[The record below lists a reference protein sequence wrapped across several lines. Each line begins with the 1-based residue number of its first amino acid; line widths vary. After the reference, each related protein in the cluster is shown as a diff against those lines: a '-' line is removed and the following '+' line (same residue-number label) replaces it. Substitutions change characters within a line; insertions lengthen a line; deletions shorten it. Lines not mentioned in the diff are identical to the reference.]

1 MSVCI
6 FDGWRLNFRPFYGW
20 WLTPLRPSS
29 ISRKKKMKNVH
40 LLKISLMV
48 QMGAE
53 TGGPGLRRYKQRYV
67 LMTQILLKHRPG
79 SLTFRSKPILEA
91 FIIWSHQS
99 KPVLMSPHRS
109 NRLMFGKE
117 AFYIFFCLNIL
128 NQSHNFP
135 NLNFCDVTLL
145 FAIKFSQR
153 KLPKGKKQIARRN
166 GHARP

>member
-117 AFYIFFCLNIL
+117 AFYIFLCLNIL
-128 NQSHNFP
+128 TNPIISLIWIFVTSHFSSLLSF
-135 NLNFCDVTLL
+135 LN
-145 FAIKFSQR
+145 ANY
-153 KLPKGKKQIARRN
+153 PKEKSK
-166 GHARP
+166 